1 MTTPFLV
8 TKSPKSIGI
17 ALLLTFLFG
26 PIGLLYAS
34 VSGGLIM
41 IFTPIFIL
49 LLLIFGG
56 SQNNLVLVDS
66 SLGLIIIFALS
77 YWLINIIW
85 AVIGVIDYNKKIED
99 DAIGQLELWNMLH
112 EKDQN
117 QFVININQ
125 KSPNITSSGQGT
137 TVSSKPNLQ
146 DWAKNNPGKSIND
159 YYSKFGR

>member
-8 TKSPKSIGI
+8 TKSPKSMGI

-56 SQNNLVLVDS
+56 SQNNLVLVGS
-66 SLGLIIIFALS
+66 SLGLIMIFALS

-85 AVIGVIDYNKKIED
+85 AVLGVIDYNKKIED
-99 DAIGQLELWNMLH
+99 EARGQHELWNMLH

-117 QFVININQ
+117 QYIININQ
-125 KSPNITSSGQGT
+125 KSPDINTSGQEA
-137 TVSSKPNLQ
+137 SMLAKPNLQ
-146 DWAKNNPGKSIND
+146 DWLKNNPNKTIND
-159 YYSKFGR
+159 YFIKFGR

>member
-56 SQNNLVLVDS
+56 SQNNLVLVES

-99 DAIGQLELWNMLH
+99 DAKGQLELWNMLH

-125 KSPNITSSGQGT
+125 KSPNINSSGQGT
-137 TVSSKPNLQ
+137 TLSSKPNLQ